1 MPQLKTQLDN
11 ADEIRT
17 VLREVGINWT
27 IDDEPVDVLMI
38 YLPCDDGKCDT
49 SAFFDLIKNCLLT
62 NFVYSHDHIER
73 KLNIEN
79 PESVEMLFQRA
90 VGKLSLHTA
99 KGELGEMILFTLLD
113 VYLGA
118 PKILSKVSM
127 KTSRRMPVYGAD
139 AVHAQ
144 YVDGSLRLYLGESKM
159 YNSFSSAAS
168 KATLSIRNA
177 FDTYKNEFD
186 LIQTSIN
193 FPEINEEIE
202 NEILSVLNPFSN
214 ENVCE
219 DSIYSPCFIGFSEP
233 SCFEDKNTYID
244 SYAGKAKGYIV
255 DFFTKLRNNGGKCNK
270 STLLMLPFFSLD
282 EVVDGFKECMG
293 IEE

>member
-38 YLPCDDGKCDT
+38 YLPCDEGKCDT

-62 NFVYSHDHIER
+62 NFVYSHDHIEK

-79 PESVEMLFQRA
+79 PEAVEMLFQRA

-118 PKILSKVSM
+118 PKIISKVSM

-159 YNSFSSAAS
+159 YNSFASAS
-168 KATLSIRNA
+168 LKATLSMKNA

-186 LIQTSIN
+186 LIQTWIN
-193 FPEINEEIE
+193 FPEIDAEIE

-214 ENVCE
+214 EDVCE

-244 SYAGKAKGYIV
+244 RYTDKAKGYIV
-255 DFFTKLRNNGGKCNK
+255 DFFTKLRNNGGHCNK
-270 STLLMLPFFSLD
+270 STLLMLPFSSLD
-282 EVVDGFKECMG
+282 EFVEGFKEHMG